1 MLETLTRGFQAGR
14 DRFRGVTRLTEEN
27 VAEALGEVRR
37 SLLEADV
44 DLKVV
49 REFLTRVQER
59 ILGEEVKLRSSKAR
73 DAVRV
78 TPGDHFTKA
87 CFEELVQLMG
97 EEAPLPKHKGTRVV
111 LLAGLQGTGK
121 TSTAAKLARHLKE
134 AGERPLLVAADV
146 HRPAARE
153 QLRVLGEQIGVEVFT
168 REGNDAPAICAEAVA
183 HARAQRFD
191 TVLLDTAGR
200 LQIDEALMVELASVR
215 ERARPDHVILVC
227 DAMAGREAVNVARG
241 FAERLPLDGLIL
253 TKIEGDARGGAALAI
268 RQATGVPIR
277 YLTTGEGTDR
287 LETFRPDGLASRI
300 LGMGDVVSLV
310 QGFEKHV
317 DQEKAA
323 EDAMRMLQG
332 SFGLDDFLNQL
343 RTLRK
348 MGPLKDLME
357 KLPGV
362 SQMMPA
368 GLQVT
373 GDELDPIEAMI
384 LSMTPQERQR
394 PDVINPSRAQRIAR
408 GSGRAPR
415 EVNELVDRF
424 KAMQKL
430 MGSFGQMAGG
440 GLLGK
445 IPGLGKMFGGGGG
458 GGFPGLGGLMGG
470 GGGMPSLDQL
480 QSMGLG
486 GMAPNRAAAR
496 AQKTEQQ
503 RKARKNKRK
512 HQKRQKKKR

>member
-27 VAEALGEVRR
+27 VAEALADVRR

-44 DLKVV
+44 DLGVV
-49 REFLTRVQER
+49 RAFLARVQER
-59 ILGEEVKLRSSKAR
+59 CLGDEVKLRSSKAR

-78 TPGDHFTKA
+78 TPGDHFTKT
-87 CFEELVQLMG
+87 CYEELVELMG
-97 EEAPLPKHKGTRVV
+97 QENPLPRHKGTRIL

-168 REGNDAPAICAEAVA
+168 RDGDDAPAICAEAVA
-183 HARAQRFD
+183 HARAQRND
-191 TVLLDTAGR
+191 TVILDTAGR
-200 LQIDEALMVELASVR
+200 LQIDDALMAELASVR
-215 ERARPDHVILVC
+215 ERSQPDHIFLVC

-277 YLTTGEGTDR
+277 YLTTGEATDR
-287 LETFRPDGLASRI
+287 LELFRPEGLASRI

-323 EDAMRMLQG
+323 EDAKRMLQG
-332 SFGLDDFLNQL
+332 SFGFDDFLNQL

-362 SQMMPA
+362 GQMMQ
-368 GLQVT
+368 GVTVT

-394 PDVINPSRAQRIAR
+394 PEVINPSRQQRIAR
-408 GSGRAPR
+408 GSGRTPK
-415 EVNELVDRF
+415 EVSELLERF
-424 KAMQKL
+424 KSMQKL
-430 MGSFGQMAGG
+430 MSGFGQMAGMG
-440 GLLGK
+440 GMGGMLGK
-445 IPGLGKMFGGGGG
+445 IPGLGK
-458 GGFPGLGGLMGG
+458 LMGG
-470 GGGMPSLDQL
+470 GGGGMPGLPGGMPSLDPAQL
-480 QSMGLG
+480 AQMGLG

-496 AQKTEQQ
+496 AQRTEQQ
-503 RKARKNKRK
+503 RKARKTKRK
-512 HQKRQKKKR
+512 HKKRQKKNR